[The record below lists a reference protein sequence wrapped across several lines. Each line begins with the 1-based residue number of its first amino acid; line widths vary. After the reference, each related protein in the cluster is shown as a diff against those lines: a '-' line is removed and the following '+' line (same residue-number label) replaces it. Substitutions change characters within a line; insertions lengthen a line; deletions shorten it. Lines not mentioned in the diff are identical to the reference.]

1 MRIGRLIG
9 ILFGL
14 SLAGSLAAQA
24 DEALQAGWSAQKR
37 AVKSGTDVELKVIEM
52 GPSNAAPIL
61 LLHGLTDS
69 SRSWSMLASDLA
81 DHYHLVIPDLRGHG
95 ESDRPECC
103 YTVKDFAA
111 DTIGLMDALNI
122 PQAAIIGHSMGSLV
136 AQQIAIDRPDR
147 VSRLVLVGSAAT
159 AAGNEALLGVW
170 DTIQRFTDSVDP
182 KFLEEWTSNPNPV
195 DPNFLGNVVRE
206 TAAVPLHV
214 WKGATRG
221 LLDDDHSFRLKT
233 IKVPA
238 LIIWGDQDSIFPKR
252 DQQALSARM
261 PNAHFRTYAGT
272 GHNVQWKQPRSV
284 AADIRA
290 FLP

>member
-37 AVKSGTDVELKVIEM
+37 AVNSSTGVELKVIEM
-52 GPSNAAPIL
+52 GPSDAAPVL

-103 YTVKDFAA
+103 YTVKDFAT

-147 VSRLVLVGSAAT
+147 VSRLVLVGSTAT
-159 AAGNEALLGVW
+159 AAGNEALL
-170 DTIQRFTDSVDP
+170 
-182 KFLEEWTSNPNPV
+182 
-195 DPNFLGNVVRE
+195 
-206 TAAVPLHV
+206 
-214 WKGATRG
+214 
-221 LLDDDHSFRLKT
+221 
-233 IKVPA
+233 
-238 LIIWGDQDSIFPKR
+238 
-252 DQQALSARM
+252 
-261 PNAHFRTYAGT
+261 
-272 GHNVQWKQPRSV
+272 
-284 AADIRA
+284 
-290 FLP
+290 